1 MLTSSRKGA
10 NWDSIFRRTKKYGLK
25 GDLTQQF
32 AVLKEWLENDRKKM
46 MKHSKRPYRRKLPST
61 SRCANLLETLS
72 AERLIRCEKQRD
84 VPDRDGSKPFV
95 FSIDGKDLQASN
107 HKGADWKRILSMTKT
122 YVSKGNL
129 TQQVAVLKEWLESDW
144 RLEKRAYLSTAS
156 TIAAADRVT
165 VYSKPSQDRSPVKK
179 LRTNAS
185 PNR

>member
-1 MLTSSRKGA
+1 MSS
-10 NWDSIFRRTKKYGLK
+10 
-25 GDLTQQF
+25 
-32 AVLKEWLENDRKKM
+32 
-46 MKHSKRPYRRKLPST
+46 
-61 SRCANLLETLS
+61 CATLLEMLS
-72 AERLIRCEKQRD
+72 AERLSRCEKYLD

-95 FSIDGKDLQASN
+95 FSIDGKDLLASN
-107 HKGADWKRILSMTKT
+107 RKGADWKRILSMAKK

-129 TQQVAVLKEWLESDW
+129 KQQVEVLKEWLESDW